1 MSKNLEP
8 NCPLCFETL
17 TIKNAVNPS
26 CGHTHCSICFWKW
39 ARKSNACPFCRK
51 DLIGRERQKELELAN
66 LLERRHEIRE
76 HLEELYNEGQTRE
89 LDLRIL
95 QDDITME
102 EFHLKMTKEMIK
114 ENFEIL
120 KKVEKWEARI
130 NLWECCPDKAIELWK
145 VEAKD
150 MKKNWRVTQ
159 MKKLRVCLDELDI
172 IVCLNDQPYKY
183 ENRIYTHK
191 CHIPCLKQLINRVHH
206 LVRAEKIRQPIS
218 EPIKEDFNL
227 DTLFL
232 EPEDLEETE
241 QPAANPAI
249 GQHLQF
255 YWTEDDEWYDGEII
269 DYRHSDGRFFIR
281 YDDGEENWENLN
293 RMPYRNIAPPVLA
306 SRPAPDLESIILE
319 RLEQFQNRPI
329 HIIVG
334 PSSAIAPR
342 SAGAGAEAAAPEAAA
357 PFHYTTVWTMTD
369 IFEEHRNNILHPPIP
384 RTN

>member
-1 MSKNLEP
+1 MSKTLEQ
-8 NCPLCFETL
+8 NCPLCCESL

-26 CGHTHCSICFWKW
+26 CGHTHCSSCFWKW

-66 LLERRHEIRE
+66 LLERRNEIRE
-76 HLEELYNEGQTRE
+76 HLEEMYNEGHARE
-89 LDLRIL
+89 IDLRIL

-102 EFHLKMTKEMIK
+102 EFHLKGIKEIMK

-130 NLWECCPDKAIELWK
+130 NLWECCPDKAVELWK
-145 VEAKD
+145 VEAKE

-172 IVCLNDQPYKY
+172 IVRLNDQPYKY

-206 LVRAEKIRQPIS
+206 LVRAGKIQPIQP

-227 DTLFL
+227 DALFL
-232 EPEDLEETE
+232 EPKDLEETE
-241 QPAANPAI
+241 RPVAN
-249 GQHLQF
+249 L
-255 YWTEDDEWYDGEII
+255 
-269 DYRHSDGRFFIR
+269 
-281 YDDGEENWENLN
+281 
-293 RMPYRNIAPPVLA
+293 
-306 SRPAPDLESIILE
+306 PAPNLESIFLE
-319 RLEQFQNRPI
+319 RLGQFQNRPI

-334 PSSAIAPR
+334 PSSVIPHP
-342 SAGAGAEAAAPEAAA
+342 SEELGFSAAAPVERS
-357 PFHYTTVWTMTD
+357 YSLWTMPD
-369 IFEEHRNNILHPPIP
+369 IFEEQRNILPIYP
-384 RTN
+384 DRQF